1 MPAGD
6 PVVPRGTAGRFRAV
20 GRLRR
25 RFFVFLGRYA
35 IARPLRINDQIRIR
49 QVRVIDENG
58 EQLGIMLTEDALA
71 RARTAGLDLI
81 EVSPTA
87 QPPVCKIGDYG
98 RLKYEQSKKDK
109 DARKKQRNFE
119 LKEVKLRPK
128 IETHDYETKARM
140 AERLL
145 LDGSK
150 IKVTIMFRGREI
162 TYTAFGRRLLDRM
175 AEDMAPIATVE
186 REPRLEGRNM
196 FMILAPRATPT
207 GPPKFSLHRTRRKRE
222 HKTAEAESRM
232 TRPRRR
238 NQPVPKIRT
247 HRGTAKRVKVSATG
261 KVHASPPVQRLRSHP
276 QQEDAQAQTQIPQG
290 SADVQGRSQALG
302 ADDSVL
308 GLGGPDRWHVSNA
321 VFTDSNT
328 AARS

>member
-1 MPAGD
+1 
-6 PVVPRGTAGRFRAV
+6 
-20 GRLRR
+20 
-25 RFFVFLGRYA
+25 
-35 IARPLRINDQIRIR
+35 
-49 QVRVIDENG
+49 
-58 EQLGIMLTEDALA
+58 MLTEDALA
-71 RARTAGLDLI
+71 RSRNAGLDLI

-109 DARKKQRNFE
+109 DARKKQKNFE

-175 AEDMAPIATVE
+175 AEDMTPLAVVE
-186 REPRLEGRNM
+186 REAKLEGKNM

-207 GPPKFSLHRTRRKRE
+207 GPPKFSTTKEQTSAKDSDPSGNRETREGDRDRQSD
-222 HKTAEAESRM
+222 A
-232 TRPRRR
+232 P
-238 NQPVPKIRT
+238 
-247 HRGTAKRVKVSATG
+247 
-261 KVHASPPVQRLRSHP
+261 ASV
-276 QQEDAQAQTQIPQG
+276 
-290 SADVQGRSQALG
+290 
-302 ADDSVL
+302 
-308 GLGGPDRWHVSNA
+308 
-321 VFTDSNT
+321 
-328 AARS
+328 

>member
-6 PVVPRGTAGRFRAV
+6 PVFFRGTDGRFRRW
-20 GRLRR
+20 GRFGVAL
-25 RFFVFLGRYA
+25 FVFYKEKAL
-35 IARPLRINDQIRIR
+35 IARPLRVNDQIRIR
-49 QVRVIDENG
+49 QVRVIDDDG
-58 EQLGIMLTEDALA
+58 AQLGIMLTEDALQ

-109 DARKKQRNFE
+109 DARKKQKNFE

-162 TYTAFGRRLLDRM
+162 TYTSFGRKLLDRM
-175 AEDMAPIATVE
+175 AADMTPIATVE
-186 REPRLEGRNM
+186 RDPKLEGKNM

-207 GPPKFSLHRTRRKRE
+207 GPAKFLSLHE
-222 HKTAEAESRM
+222 LE
-232 TRPRRR
+232 
-238 NQPVPKIRT
+238 
-247 HRGTAKRVKVSATG
+247 
-261 KVHASPPVQRLRSHP
+261 KVHHKAAEP
-276 QQEDAQAQTQIPQG
+276 EAKTKEQT
-290 SADVQGRSQALG
+290 SA
-302 ADDSVL
+302 
-308 GLGGPDRWHVSNA
+308 
-321 VFTDSNT
+321 
-328 AARS
+328 